1 MLDKLIDLL
10 VQFLEAFRIV
20 YVINEYEKGIV
31 LRMGKFH
38 RELDPGWHWIVPL
51 YIERVMVDNVVP
63 RTMNMGTMALTTRDG
78 VQVGIGIIAT
88 ARIHNIQKALLGV
101 EGVDD
106 AMRDVCYAEVAKVV
120 HTHSWD
126 ELQSEDINEVMLKA
140 CRPKAFAY
148 GIEIMRVQISDLT
161 KGKSLFLWKQ
171 S

>member
-10 VQFLEAFRIV
+10 LQFLEAFRII
-20 YVINEYEKGIV
+20 YVVNEYEEGVV
-31 LRMGKFH
+31 LRMGRFH
-38 RELDPGWHWIVPL
+38 RELSPGWHWVWPL

-63 RTMNMGTMALTTRDG
+63 RTMNMGAMTLTTKDG

-88 ARIHNIQKALLGV
+88 ARIHSIRKALLGV

-106 AMRDVCYAEVAKVV
+106 AMRDVCYAEVARVV
-120 HTHSWD
+120 HTHTWE
-126 ELQSEDINEVMLKA
+126 ELQSEDINDVMLKA
-140 CRPKAFAY
+140 CRPRAFSY
-148 GIEIMRVQISDLT
+148 GIEIIRVQISDLT